1 MNNDLD
7 PLVNEC
13 ANKEQELMKQFGET
27 DSNEFNYDTC
37 CLIFR
42 HLIEQVEKEN
52 KVNFK
57 TNFNFFLFDIF
68 IGTRKTCNDE

>member
-13 ANKEQELMKQFGET
+13 ENKEQELMKQFGET
-27 DSNEFNYDTC
+27 DSNEFNYDAC

-57 TNFNFFLFDIF
+57 
-68 IGTRKTCNDE
+68 